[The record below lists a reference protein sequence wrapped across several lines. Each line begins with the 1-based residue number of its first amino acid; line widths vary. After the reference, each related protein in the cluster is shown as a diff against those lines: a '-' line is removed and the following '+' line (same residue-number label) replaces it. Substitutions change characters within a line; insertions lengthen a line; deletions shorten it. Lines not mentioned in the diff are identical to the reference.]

1 MFKSIW
7 YFLSF
12 IFLENSLLDSSDPLK
27 SEGAVLQACSTVA
40 IPNSPFPLPFLGIAF
55 SSQPGWISCF
65 LTFYVW
71 VRLGEDTLQ
80 EFLRGGSPVKDRSD
94 LCTVWFFPNLICKE
108 QEYIWRVGS
117 WGSYLDPSGSQRR
130 SSELWL
136 EEGFS
141 MGTWASE
148 IWAVTHRQL
157 DLRPTTQFSGKGRG
171 LDNRRRT

>member
-7 YFLSF
+7 YFFSF

-27 SEGAVLQACSTVA
+27 SEVAVLQACSIVA
-40 IPNSPFPLPFLGIAF
+40 IPNSPFSHPGNSF
-55 SSQPGWISCF
+55 SSQLGWISCC
-65 LTFYVW
+65 LSFYIW
-71 VRLGEDTLQ
+71 VHLGEDTFQ
-80 EFLRGGSPVKDRSD
+80 EFLRRGFPVKDRSN
-94 LCTVWFFPNLICKE
+94 LCTIWFFPNLICKE

-117 WGSYLDPSGSQRR
+117 WGSYMDPSESQRR

-157 DLRPTTQFSGKGRG
+157 DLRPTQVSGKGRG
-171 LDNRRRT
+171 LDNRQST